1 MEGVDFLREE
11 LRFAMIV
18 SRVVRTLVEVVV
30 MADMNSETK
39 VRVGMNLE
47 VRVNFWHGPRVQ
59 VDVTVRAG

>member
-47 VRVNFWHGPRVQ
+47 VRVNFRHGPRVQ
-59 VDVTVRAG
+59 VDVTVMAG